1 MDYSRQWVAAELPPG
16 TQVTWNKE
24 IHTDTLTG
32 ANGRQYAHVT
42 LEEPIT
48 GCMSLKAGDRVWTV
62 CDKGSLIPARDSA
75 IRLAWRSPLLPPS
88 RETLQFDTVVCPPGR
103 GPGGHLV
110 YFQVP
115 REDGHEKRYQVHIEC
130 LTADDQPR
138 FLSNPEGVVRDTPSG
153 LLSEGYTGVPAIQHR
168 RHTEGPDNHA
178 DRNGDGA
185 VRAGCE
191 GQRG

>member
-1 MDYSRQWVAAELPPG
+1 MATTARQYPEQDSTAFKVADGQHLKAYVDYSRQWVAAELPPG

-103 GPGGHLV
+103 GPGG
-110 YFQVP
+110 
-115 REDGHEKRYQVHIEC
+115 
-130 LTADDQPR
+130 
-138 FLSNPEGVVRDTPSG
+138 PSG
-153 LLSEGYTGVPAIQHR
+153 VFS
-168 RHTEGPDNHA
+168 GP
-178 DRNGDGA
+178 
-185 VRAGCE
+185 
-191 GQRG
+191 QRGRA